1 MRIKAKYP
9 QTAERPVLT
18 VGFVGDIQY
27 ADRDNVSSRDFRWE
41 IPLGIR

>member
-9 QTAERPVLT
+9 QTAEKPVLT

-27 ADRDNVSSRDFRWE
+27 ADQDHVNSRDYRYLF
-41 IPLGIR
+41 PQ

>member
-27 ADRDNVSSRDFRWE
+27 ADRDNVSSRDYRRE

>member
-9 QTAERPVLT
+9 QTAEKPFWA

-27 ADRDNVSSRDFRWE
+27 ADRDNVSSRDFRYLF
-41 IPLGIR
+41 PQ